1 MRDISLIHIL
11 IFVGIIVLLF
21 GAKKLPE
28 LSRSVGKSMRILK
41 TEVKSLRD
49 DDDDVPVAEER
60 PSGASPA
67 SQPAPAPLEGRAVD
81 DARRAQRDEQH
92 RTS

>member
-49 DDDDVPVAEER
+49 DDDDPVAEDR
-60 PSGASPA
+60 HSGASPA
-67 SQPAPAPLEGRAVD
+67 PQPAPAPLEGRDVD

-92 RTS
+92 RAS